1 MRPASLASSL
11 VHKRWK
17 KQGEQDGVR
26 RTLPCRDRRSPDPSA
41 LGGRWEGCGE
51 NSCDLGEFSVTGGGC
66 NGTISMTRIPTAQTT
81 RSETAAEN
89 FVPDALL
96 RMRSNSGRYR
106 HKLCVIVDARI
117 LHVCDSGQWIPRRPR
132 NLPPAA
138 AGRQGTGGR
147 NETPGVQAF
156 KRVGVSGFRSC
167 DLFFGGLANFHHLT
181 SCISSLS
188 HRSTTS
194 WASDSISIGFG
205 TYLRVWLGFVW
216 KKISTSSATLPL
228 SHCEGRGRTQ
238 GQVN

>member
-81 RSETAAEN
+81 RSETAADN

-138 AGRQGTGGR
+138 AGRQGSGGR
-147 NETPGVQAF
+147 NKHSSSALEFPGFA
-156 KRVGVSGFRSC
+156 
-167 DLFFGGLANFHHLT
+167 LAMPTFFGGLKLSPSHKLYILSF
-181 SCISSLS
+181 SSQ
-188 HRSTTS
+188 HN
-194 WASDSISIGFG
+194 I
-205 TYLRVWLGFVW
+205 LG
-216 KKISTSSATLPL
+216 K
-228 SHCEGRGRTQ
+228 
-238 GQVN
+238 